1 VTMPAFCLGLIADIQ
16 YADCDDGT
24 DFSGQEHRY
33 FRNSLNIARRAVDCW
48 NAEGVDAVVQLGDI
62 IDGCNSKLKE
72 SEKALK
78 AVLEV
83 LSKSVVPRYDLI
95 GNHELYNLHR
105 PELEKCG
112 LRCGPSGGRSY
123 YSAHLGDSWE
133 GIFLD
138 PFEVALIG
146 QPQDSP
152 AFREATQMMQD
163 HNPQVLAG
171 AKDWFAGLPH
181 EKHRY
186 VPYNGAISQQQLEWM
201 KTAIRSAEA
210 DSRKILVFLH
220 VPLYEPA
227 TKAKTVVWNAEEI
240 LQVLHEHG
248 ESVVA
253 VFAGHDHDGGYAVD
267 EGGLHHITMN
277 SPLTAH
283 GDCFAILEC
292 HDEGWAHFKAFG
304 RACVE
309 SNTLG
314 NGRAYPE
321 LILAKDA
328 VNVASPV
335 SRASEEGSLQLQA
348 MGFDGSEAKKALE
361 ATSGNVDAAVALLC
375 G

>member
-1 VTMPAFCLGLIADIQ
+1 MSSFRLGLIADIQ

-24 DFSGQEHRY
+24 DFSGMERRY

-48 NAEGVDAVVQLGDI
+48 NAEGVVQLGDI
-62 IDGCNSKLKE
+62 IDGCNSKLKQ

-78 AVLEV
+78 TVLDV
-83 LSKSVVPRYDLI
+83 LSRSPVPRYDLM

-105 PELEKCG
+105 DALEKWG
-112 LRCGPSGGRSY
+112 LRCGAAGRSY
-123 YSAHLGDSWE
+123 YSAHLGDFWE

-146 QPQDSP
+146 LSPDSP
-152 AFREATQMMQD
+152 EFLEATQMMQD
-163 HNPQVLAG
+163 HNPQVLSG

-181 EKHRY
+181 EKHRF
-186 VPYNGAISQQQLEWM
+186 VPYNGAISQVQLEWL
-201 KTAIRSAEA
+201 KKAIESAEA
-210 DSRKILVFLH
+210 DSRKILIFLH

-240 LQVLHEHG
+240 LQVLHQHG

-277 SPLTAH
+277 SPLTAT

-292 HDEGWAHFKAFG
+292 HEGWAHFKAYG

-314 NGRAYPE
+314 RGLAYPE

-335 SRASEEGSLQLQA
+335 SQSEEGSQQLQA
-348 MGFDGSEAKKALE
+348 MGFNCAEAKKALE
-361 ATSGNVDAAVALLC
+361 ATSGNVDEAVALLC

>member
-1 VTMPAFCLGLIADIQ
+1 MPAFCLGLIADIQ

-348 MGFDGSEAKKALE
+348 VGFDGSEAKKALE